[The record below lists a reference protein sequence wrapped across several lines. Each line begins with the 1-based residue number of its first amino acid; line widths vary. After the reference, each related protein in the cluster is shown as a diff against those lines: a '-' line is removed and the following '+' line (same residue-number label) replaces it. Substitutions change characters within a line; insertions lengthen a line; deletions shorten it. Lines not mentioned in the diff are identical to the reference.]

1 MEFLLEWWKQMLAAG
16 VVIVGAGSIAW
27 LRATFVSRAKHDELE
42 RRVHAVERRVEDMPS
57 AEDFH
62 GLEKSLLEVGGKI
75 DALSPQLVTL
85 QNTTSLL
92 MENELRGT
100 RHGSDS

>member
-1 MEFLLEWWKQMLAAG
+1 
-16 VVIVGAGSIAW
+16 
-27 LRATFVSRAKHDELE
+27 
-42 RRVHAVERRVEDMPS
+42 MPS
-57 AEDFH
+57 ADDFH

-75 DALSPQLVTL
+75 DALSPQLATL

-100 RHGSDS
+100 RNGDA

>member
-1 MEFLLEWWKQMLAAG
+1 MEFLIEWWKQMVAAG

-27 LRATFVSRAKHDELE
+27 LRATFVSRVKHDELE
-42 RRVHAVERRVEDMPS
+42 QRISAVERRVEDMPS
-57 AEDFH
+57 VEDFH

-75 DALSPQLVTL
+75 DALSPQLGDLKRVTD
-85 QNTTSLL
+85 LL

-100 RHGSDS
+100 RNAE